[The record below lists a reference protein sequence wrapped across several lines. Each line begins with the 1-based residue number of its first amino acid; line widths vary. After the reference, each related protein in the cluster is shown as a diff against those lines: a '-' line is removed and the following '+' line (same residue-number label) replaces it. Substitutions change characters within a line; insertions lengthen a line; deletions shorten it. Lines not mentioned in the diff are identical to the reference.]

1 MPIVSCMMKKT
12 RSRHLTGL
20 AAALSVALG
29 AGAALAQAP
38 DLFSIL
44 AQLQRNPQ
52 YAGQVLTTKQ
62 YYPDPGSPQFL
73 YEVRILRPD
82 DRIVIVYIDPMS
94 GRIVSVSGG

>member
-1 MPIVSCMMKKT
+1 MT
-12 RSRHLTGL
+12 RNRRFLRRPLAALAAVLIGL
-20 AAALSVALG
+20 AS
-29 AGAALAQAP
+29 GAALAQAP

-52 YAGQVLTTKQ
+52 YAGRVLTTQQ
-62 YYPDPGSPQFL
+62 YYPDPGSPRFL

-82 DRIVIVYIDPMS
+82 DRIIIVYIDPAN

>member
-1 MPIVSCMMKKT
+1 MMEKT
-12 RSRHLTGL
+12 RSRRFAAL
-20 AAALSVALG
+20 AAAVLLSLS
-29 AGAALAQAP
+29 AGSALAQAP

-44 AQLQRNPQ
+44 AQLQRNPD
-52 YAGQVLTTKQ
+52 YAGQVLTTQQ
-62 YYPDPGSPQFL
+62 YYPDPGSPSFL